1 MDDILEVIG
10 LINWRSHPSGMISW
24 WTVWRKESLLHH
36 FLISKVTS
44 VGNQLFIFQTNVL
57 SLFFR
62 SVSKAPANE
71 KMERPLSTMSEASN
85 YTGASDNTTNAES
98 PAGRVS
104 DAQHL
109 KKATAAGTLGSNIL
123 CLQPSRSSKK
133 IHNFGKRSNSI
144 RRNPSAP
151 VIKRNW
157 LYKQVSEVKLTQ

>member
-1 MDDILEVIG
+1 MFGEKKD
-10 LINWRSHPSGMISW
+10 
-24 WTVWRKESLLHH
+24 LLHH
-36 FLISKVTS
+36 FLISKVTG
-44 VGNQLFIFQTNVL
+44 VRYQLFIFQTNVL

-62 SVSKAPANE
+62 SVSKTPANE

-98 PAGRVS
+98 TAGRVS
-104 DAQHL
+104 DARQRL
-109 KKATAAGTLGSNIL
+109 KKSNTTPTGTFGSNIL

-151 VIKRNW
+151 VSKRNW
-157 LYKQVSEVKLTQ
+157 LYKQVSKVIWNK